1 MRIRIIFVGLF
12 CLLFLSCNNFQ
23 SNPSDY
29 FDDFIKVNI
38 KSKALDIS
46 NKEDNKKKNEEKSQ
60 LLSNL
65 DYYFRIQNNQNKDN
79 KQEKIIA
86 IEEKIDFGL
95 NDKIELYKVTDRL
108 SKSVFLQ
115 ADLDLI
121 SLSLFLDSSLIK
133 QYEKNQI
140 MTFSDLM
147 PRQIYTLV
155 VTFNIDHII
164 HEAKFYIHLKEES

>member
-1 MRIRIIFVGLF
+1 MIFVGLF

-29 FDDFIKVNI
+29 FDDFIKFNI

-46 NKEDNKKKNEEKSQ
+46 NTEENKDKKEENSQ

-65 DYYFRIQNNQNKDN
+65 DYYFRIQNNQTKDD
-79 KQEKIIA
+79 KYDQIIA
-86 IEEKIDFGL
+86 FEERIAFGL
-95 NDKIELYKVTDRL
+95 NDKIELYKVVDRL

-147 PRQIYTLV
+147 PGQIYTLV
-155 VTFNIDHII
+155 VTFNIDRII

>member
-1 MRIRIIFVGLF
+1 MKIRIIFVSLF

-29 FDDFIKVNI
+29 FDDFIKFNI

-46 NKEDNKKKNEEKSQ
+46 NTEENKDKKEENSQ

-65 DYYFRIQNNQNKDN
+65 DYYFRIQNNQNKAN

-86 IEEKIDFGL
+86 IEEKIDFEL
-95 NDKIELYKVTDRL
+95 NDKIELYKVVDRL

-133 QYEKNQI
+133 QYEN
-140 MTFSDLM
+140 FSHATPFTRCRNIARPTPGQRLSHTR
-147 PRQIYTLV
+147 RQCVDAWIP
-155 VTFNIDHII
+155 
-164 HEAKFYIHLKEES
+164 ACQS